1 MPMSIGCAWYIQRA
15 YNRSSQ
21 KKKFASR
28 KNGSSLL
35 HLETLIAK
43 IDTRLLLSTC
53 HKAKGRPGRPL
64 AQAEVTSMQRPLSRF
79 KPVLFMYF
87 CGPLGYTYATEL
99 LPGDSTLFDLYKTA
113 KHYNIAPSSRI
124 YASKHYSRKV
134 HAIEVHHTKPA
145 NIQCKSKHF
154 MM

>member
-1 MPMSIGCAWYIQRA
+1 MVHTMHTTDPPKRKNVHPAKIMSALQHPKTIGYPNILHKIF
-15 YNRSSQ
+15 SLST
-21 KKKFASR
+21 SR
-28 KNGSSLL
+28 KV
-35 HLETLIAK
+35 
-43 IDTRLLLSTC
+43 
-53 HKAKGRPGRPL
+53 KGRPGRPL